1 MGRRER
7 NRVLY
12 AGYDKAMR
20 QIAEGGQQLYEHWV
34 ENVEPRLFAPI
45 AAGEAAAGPRIS
57 ILMPVHNPPDSFLRQ
72 AIGSVI
78 AQDYPNWELCIV
90 DDASDAE
97 WVRPV
102 IEEYR
107 AADERIKVSYLDR
120 HGHISRA
127 SNRALGMASGEY
139 VTFLD
144 HDDLLSPHALAEMA
158 AALHERPDLDILYSD
173 EDFLDPGG
181 SRCSPHFKSDWNP
194 YLLYSHNYVTHL
206 CLYRRDL
213 VERAGGLREGLEG
226 AQDYDLLLRCSRLT
240 DPARIHHIPKILYH
254 WRMAATSTALHAD
267 RKGYADAAGR
277 RALEDHFAAL
287 GEKVKVDSAGS
298 ENFYRVR
305 FERTGPAPLVSLVVP
320 TRDQVALLRRCVDG
334 LLNRTAYS
342 PLEVLIVDN
351 RSEEPATLEYL
362 AEIAR
367 HPAVRV
373 LRFDEPFNFARICN
387 LGVEQARGEVVGLVN
402 NDVDV
407 IDPGWL
413 DEMAMLAERPEVGCV
428 GAKLLYADDTVQH
441 AGVILGLGGYAAHSH
456 RCYTRDSGGYF
467 NRLKVRQNLSA
478 VTAACLVMRRAL
490 YIEVGGM
497 DEAFFM
503 YSEELDWC
511 RRVRQAGWRV
521 VYLPTAQIVHH
532 RGKSSEQ
539 VVTARHI
546 HFQTSKVRYFR
557 KHHDGAAAGMLRLF
571 LLASY
576 VWQMGIEGAKW
587 LVGHRR
593 PLRAQ
598 RIAAYREVL
607 RSGLRRREAP

>member
-1 MGRRER
+1 MYGLLVRGSRDLRGQPRAAQTAAFDAAATQRRRAR

-12 AGYDKAMR
+12 AEYDAAMR
-20 QIAEGGQQLYEHWV
+20 RIAEGGQQLYAHWI
-34 ENVEPRLFAPI
+34 ETVEPGLFPGS
-45 AAGEAAAGPRIS
+45 AADGTTAGPCIS
-57 ILMPVHNPPDSFLRQ
+57 IVMPVHNPPESFLRE
-72 AIGSVI
+72 AIESVTR
-78 AQDYPNWELCIV
+78 QHYPNWELCIA
-90 DDASDAE
+90 DDASDPE
-97 WVRPV
+97 RVRAV
-102 IEEYR
+102 IEACR
-107 AADERIKVSYLDR
+107 AADERIKVSYLER

-127 SNRALGMASGEY
+127 SNCALGMASGEY

-181 SRCSPHFKSDWNP
+181 RRCSPHFKSDWNP

-254 WRMAATSTALHAD
+254 WRMAPTSTALHAD
-267 RKGYADAAGR
+267 RKGYSDAAGR
-277 RALEDHFAAL
+277 RALQDHFAAL
-287 GEKVKVDSAGS
+287 GEKVRVDSAGS

-342 PLEVLIVDN
+342 PREVLIVDN
-351 RSEEPATLEYL
+351 RSEEPETLEYL
-362 AEIAR
+362 DEIAR

-456 RCYTRDSGGYF
+456 RCYTRDSDGYF

-478 VTAACLVMRRAL
+478 VTAACLLMRRAV
-490 YIEVGGM
+490 YREVGGM
-497 DEAFFM
+497 DERLAVA
-503 YSEELDWC
+503 YNDVDLGLQ
-511 RRVRQAGWRV
+511 VRQAG
-521 VYLPTAQIVHH
+521 YLNVFTPFAELYHLESKT
-532 RGKSSEQ
+532 RGYEDTPEKQ
-539 VVTARHI
+539 AR
-546 HFQTSKVRYFR
+546 FQREKDYLAR
-557 KHHDGAAAGMLRLF
+557 KWGDAIRLDPYYNPNLTHSREDF
-571 LLASY
+571 TLA
-576 VWQMGIEGAKW
+576 
-587 LVGHRR
+587 L
-593 PLRAQ
+593 
-598 RIAAYREVL
+598 
-607 RSGLRRREAP
+607 